1 VTLLLFL
8 TTYDHASQL
17 MARQL
22 KAIMHSRRPRINV
35 GAIVLE
41 TPKYSILAPVFK
53 QSLELDY
60 PVVMAD
66 DATLRGLGPFGAVRR
81 VPTLIVLDGRGRRV
95 RSEEGYVAPRQIERM
110 LDLATGPADQP

>member
-8 TTYDHASQL
+8 TTYDHASQV

-22 KAIMHSRRPRINV
+22 KVIVHTHRPRINV

-41 TPKYSILAPVFK
+41 TSKYSILAPVFT

-60 PVVMAD
+60 PVAMAD
-66 DATLRGLGPFGAVRR
+66 DATLQGLGPFGAIRR

-95 RSEEGYVAPRQIERM
+95 RSEEGYVTPRQIERM
-110 LDLATGPADQP
+110 LNLATGPADQP